1 MAYGQKSIY
10 SITREPKSSNKI
22 FDYNAQQYV
31 ALQEGFIMD
40 RIVDARNPNY
50 NLKENLKL
58 ESFSVSS
65 V

>member
-40 RIVDARNPNY
+40 RIVDARHPNY
-50 NLKENLKL
+50 NLKL
-58 ESFSVSS
+58 ESLNSKH
-65 V
+65 